1 MLKFYQAT
9 LANGLTV
16 VGESR
21 HGAVST
27 ALGFFVKT
35 GSRDEKPEV
44 AGVSHFLEHMMFKGT
59 EKRDALKLT
68 FDLAAIGA
76 QANAFTTVES
86 TVYYGAVLPEYLPN
100 LFDILSDMMRSV
112 LDPGEFATEKKV
124 ILEEIALYKDRPSY
138 VLFEEAM
145 HQFFLGHSAGNS
157 VLGSVDTISA
167 LTVQQMR
174 EYFERRYN
182 PHNMV
187 LSIAGQFNWDE
198 VLALAENHC
207 GAWKGYPVSRDYAH
221 HTPASRRVERTKSGI
236 NTSYLSFIAAGPA
249 IQADESYAMQILATI
264 LGDSSGSKMF
274 WQLVDKGICDTA
286 YIEVDE
292 MDQAG
297 MVYSYASCAP
307 ERLAEVE
314 SVVRGIFKSPL
325 DFTDEELERAKTKIR
340 TRVVLQGE
348 SSMRRM
354 ISTGMEWMYEGR
366 HTSLEEDLAKYAAV
380 SRAAIEG
387 ALARYPLNPLTEV
400 ILVP

>member
-1 MLKFYQAT
+1 MLEFYQST
-9 LANGLTV
+9 LSNGLTI
-16 VGESR
+16 VGEKR
-21 HGAVST
+21 QGAVST
-27 ALGFFVKT
+27 ALGYFVKT

-59 EKRDALKLT
+59 QKRDALKLT

-86 TVYYGAVLPEYLPN
+86 TVYYGAVLPEYLPD

-145 HQFFLGHSAGNS
+145 HQFFLGHSVGNS

-167 LTVQQMR
+167 LSVEQMR
-174 EYFERRYN
+174 DYFNRRYN
-182 PHNMV
+182 PQNMV
-187 LSIAGQFNWDE
+187 LSVAGQFNWEE
-198 VLALAENHC
+198 VLVLAEQHC
-207 GAWKGYPVSRDYAH
+207 SSWQGFSVSRDYAH
-221 HTPASRRVERTKSGI
+221 HTPAARRVERTKSGI
-236 NTSYLSFIAAGPA
+236 NTSYLSFIAAGPS
-249 IQADESYAMQILATI
+249 IQEDDSYSMQVLSTI

-274 WQLVDKGICDTA
+274 WQLVDKGLCDTA
-286 YIEVDE
+286 YMEVDE
-292 MDQAG
+292 MDHAG

-307 ERLAEVE
+307 EGLAEVE
-314 SVVRGIFKSPL
+314 KIVRGIFANPL
-325 DFTDEELERAKTKIR
+325 DFSDEDLERAKTKYR

-348 SSMRRM
+348 SSMQRM

-366 HTSLEEDLAKYAAV
+366 HTSLEQELAKYAAV
-380 SRAAIEG
+380 DRSSIEAA
-387 ALARYPLNPLTEV
+387 LKKYPLSPLTEV